1 MYEYVGG
8 GEEEEEK
15 VTVGLLKQTKQA
27 WIILDREG
35 VGWIVRRLA

>member
-15 VTVGLLKQTKQA
+15 VTVGLLKQTKQV